1 MGVTWVAVELQERV
15 LMVCVCAP
23 VLARVCMCVCVG
35 ICEVSQ
41 GDIPMHLFGTNPKV
55 FFEMSTFDPSSTPV
69 DVTGLPL
76 SLF

>member
-35 ICEVSQ
+35 VCV
-41 GDIPMHLFGTNPKV
+41 GVGFARRYPHVPVWDKPKS
-55 FFEMSTFDPSSTPV
+55 FF
-69 DVTGLPL
+69 
-76 SLF
+76 